1 MSNFLRVGV
10 LAGLASLA
18 GACSSAEGV
27 GDDEPSVS
35 GENAIVSVAHTDVER
50 QSIGNCWLYAH
61 ATWVESMNL
70 RATNQA
76 FDVSQ
81 SYWTY
86 WDWFEKITG
95 RQYGGIETKDGT
107 TAVSTGGGWQYAN
120 NLVRRY
126 GIIAEADF
134 VVEDS
139 LTEMSARQK
148 AALAAIGTSLTS
160 GALSTKEA
168 RRDLALVRTELDR
181 AWSLSEATIAKLN
194 TVFGADVSRTFE
206 SGSKAVESASI
217 INAKSFKVAYP
228 RRSSRGNVYVTTTSL
243 STAMNGW
250 REVGYAWYDQRD
262 LQIRVQKAMHAQAP
276 VLISWF
282 VDFNALE
289 SDKTKPLAGSFNK
302 TTLDKNG
309 PGRQGRH
316 ATVLEDYQVK
326 LPSGEVLLANVN
338 VTDKSKLAQ
347 ALERSASIEFL
358 QVKNSWGADRPDRA
372 FAPGMPGYHNL
383 YLNYLDGPVKECDE
397 HEGLKPVAE
406 RGCTTDT
413 VPLDDFVLPPGF

>member
-1 MSNFLRVGV
+1 MSNFLRMGA
-10 LAGLASLA
+10 LAGLVSFAA
-18 GACSSAEGV
+18 ACGSANEIT
-27 GDDEPSVS
+27 DDEPSIS

-50 QSIGNCWLYAH
+50 QSIGNCWIYAH

-70 RATNQA
+70 RATKQA

-95 RQYGGIETKDGT
+95 RKYGGIETKDGKSE
-107 TAVSTGGGWQYAN
+107 VSTGGSWQHAN

-126 GIIAEADF
+126 GIMAEVDF
-134 VVEDS
+134 VSEDS

-148 AALAAIGTSLTS
+148 AALTAIGVSLTS
-160 GALSTKEA
+160 GALKTTEA
-168 RRDLALVRTELDR
+168 RRNVTLVRTELDR
-181 AWSLSEATIAKLN
+181 AWILSAETVNKLN
-194 TVFGADVSRTFE
+194 SVFGADVSKTFE
-206 SGSKAVESASI
+206 SGSKAIEGSSI

-228 RRSSRGNVYVTTTSL
+228 RRSSRGNVYTTTTSL

-250 REVGYAWYDQRD
+250 SELYYGPGDERGD
-262 LQIRVQKAMHAQAP
+262 QIRVQRAVHAEAP

-289 SDKTKPLAGSFNK
+289 SDKNKPLAGSFNK
-302 TTLDKNG
+302 LTLDKNG

-316 ATVLEDYQVK
+316 MTVLEDYQVK

-338 VTDKSKLAQ
+338 ITDKSKLAQ
-347 ALERSASIEFL
+347 ALDRNASIEFL

-383 YLNYLDGPVKECDE
+383 YLNYLDGPVKECTE

-406 RGCTTDT
+406 RGCTRDT